1 MYNRATSITC
11 NSMNSKNLN
20 PNVSVDCV
28 VFGFDNERLNVLLI
42 EQKPLNK
49 SIKPQSALPGDL
61 VMEDESLDQAANRVL
76 RELTGL
82 KGIYLCQFKAFGDPQ
97 RVRDVKDLAWL
108 QTYREYPQAR
118 VITVAYYALVKMHDF
133 SPEASSFADKVY
145 WCDVH
150 NVPPLAFDHNQI
162 VIEGLKTLR
171 REFEAHRIGFELLP
185 KKFTLSQLQ
194 RLYEI
199 ITDKKFD
206 KRNFRKKILR
216 ENILIPLPEK
226 QQGVLH
232 KPAQLYE
239 FNLRELAELGAFN
252 GDTVE
257 IY

>member
-1 MYNRATSITC
+1 MT
-11 NSMNSKNLN
+11 SKNLN

-42 EQKPLNK
+42 EQKPLNE

-76 RELTGL
+76 KELTGL
-82 KGIYLCQFKAFGDPQ
+82 KGIYLRQFKAFGDPQ

-162 VIEGLKTLR
+162 VAEGLMTLR

-257 IY
+257 IL